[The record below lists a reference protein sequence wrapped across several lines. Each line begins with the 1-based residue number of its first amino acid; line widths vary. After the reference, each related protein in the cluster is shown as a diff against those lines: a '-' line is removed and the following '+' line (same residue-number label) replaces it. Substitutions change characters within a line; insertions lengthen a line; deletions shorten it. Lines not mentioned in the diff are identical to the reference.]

1 MKLNQLSLATRN
13 ALIYFVLFIVGLGV
27 SSYILFSYSA
37 KEILSLTEE
46 NLEHNGEV
54 VSLKFDYYINQVESD
69 LNQLAYS
76 PLLLR
81 YIDETSRGNLDLL
94 TDEYTAFLKSKS
106 TYFQVRLISVNSGEE
121 LIRVER
127 KEERIIITEKVAKV
141 LGRMRRRRRGESV
154 VRRILYIIK
163 RSIEY

>member
-54 VSLKFDYYINQVESD
+54 VSLKFDSYINQVESD

-127 KEERIIITEKVAKV
+127 KEERIINADFTDLQNKKDKLA
-141 LGRMRRRRRGESV
+141 S
-154 VRRILYIIK
+154 
-163 RSIEY
+163 S